1 MKRGKNYFVR
11 FTITVL
17 FAGAV
22 VLTEAQVAS
31 QGKFPMI
38 SAHRG
43 ASRNAPENTIEAFSK
58 AIKLGADFIEIDVRT
73 TADGAQVIMHDGSL
87 KRTTGLDAKVERTT
101 LASIQEL
108 SAGQWFGE
116 DFKMA
121 KVPTLE
127 EVCEFARKENRTNGQ
142 SVKLYVDCK
151 DINTGEV
158 VRILNQYSLLDSAV
172 FYGDLVVLK
181 EIRKFSDRARLMP
194 AYPGKE
200 KMKKVIHKIKPYAFD
215 VSPSDLNEEII
226 SMCHMNGVRVF
237 SDLLGE
243 YDRPEVYRKA
253 IGLHVDLIQTDDVSA
268 LMNTYNEFKKT
279 IPE

>member
-108 SAGQWFGE
+108 SAGQWFSE

>member
-22 VLTEAQVAS
+22 LLTEAQVAS

-142 SVKLYVDCK
+142 MVKLYVDCK

-194 AYPGKE
+194 AYPGKK

-215 VSPSDLNEEII
+215 LSPSDLSEEII